1 MKFNDVILSS
11 VSNCSV
17 LIALIGPDWV
27 DVRDKRGRRRLD
39 NPDDLVRLEIEL
51 ADAGLVPPSI
61 VDGLSDTFI
70 SNGTQELLS
79 DMVIV

>member
-1 MKFNDVILSS
+1 M
-11 VSNCSV
+11 
-17 LIALIGPDWV
+17 AT
-27 DVRDKRGRRRLD
+27 RG
-39 NPDDLVRLEIEL
+39 DLVRLEIEF
-51 ADAGLVPPSI
+51 ADAGLPPAI